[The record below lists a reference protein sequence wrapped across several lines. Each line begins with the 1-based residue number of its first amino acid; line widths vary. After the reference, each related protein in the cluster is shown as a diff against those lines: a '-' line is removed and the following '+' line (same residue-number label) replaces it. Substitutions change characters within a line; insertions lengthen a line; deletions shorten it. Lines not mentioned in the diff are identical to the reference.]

1 MVCNDAAARE
11 RFGTMDGRVGRQV
24 TDVNVNVTMQTV
36 PAASGRIH
44 HIDINAYTASA
55 RHG

>member
-1 MVCNDAAARE
+1 MVRNDAAARE
-11 RFGTMDGRVGRQV
+11 RFGTMDGRAERQV

-36 PAASGRIH
+36 PAGSGRIH

-55 RHG
+55 WRG